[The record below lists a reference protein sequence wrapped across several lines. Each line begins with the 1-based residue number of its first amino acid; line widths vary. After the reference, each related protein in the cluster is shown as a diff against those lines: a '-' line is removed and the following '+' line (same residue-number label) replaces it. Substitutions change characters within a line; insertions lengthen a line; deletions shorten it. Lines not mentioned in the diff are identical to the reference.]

1 MQGRRLAGAGR
12 PGDQDH
18 AVTVP
23 VHVFV
28 LFQIVRRKTQRFH
41 GQDRRL
47 LVQYPHNDFFAVY
60 GRQRRNPNVDRPVLL
75 RHLEAA
81 VLRRPFFRD
90 IHIAD
95 DFDPGND
102 RTLGVFGKRRH
113 LTQYAVDAKP
123 DAQALFER
131 FEVDV
136 AGAVLDGLA
145 DERVHDID
153 DRRVFGCFELRGE
166 QGLILLQLAHGF
178 FHEIGNRIGLLDRF
192 QDIRF
197 HGHHRFDFTLRDHSQ
212 IIDREKVRGIRHC
225 NRQTVAPF
233 PDRNDAMALGQRQG
247 NETGGLLVWRRR
259 REIDQGNPQ
268 ILHQHFQQDG
278 FRNQSL
284 LDQNA
289 TESFAGA
296 FLRRQGDFQLARS
309 YFSCFDQH
317 FSQAFAP
324 LHGGSSIQS
333 PFLRLVSFQQ
343 YPPIL
348 LFSPYLDRKNRL

>member
-1 MQGRRLAGAGR
+1 M
-12 PGDQDH
+12 
-18 AVTVP
+18 
-23 VHVFV
+23 
-28 LFQIVRRKTQRFH
+28 
-41 GQDRRL
+41 
-47 LVQYPHNDFFAVY
+47 
-60 GRQRRNPNVDRPVLL
+60 
-75 RHLEAA
+75 
-81 VLRRPFFRD
+81 
-90 IHIAD
+90 
-95 DFDPGND
+95 
-102 RTLGVFGKRRH
+102 
-113 LTQYAVDAKP
+113 
-123 DAQALFER
+123 
-131 FEVDV
+131 DV
-136 AGAVLDGLA
+136 AGTVLDGLA

-153 DRRVFGCFELRGE
+153 DRRVFGGFEFRSE

-343 YPPIL
+343 YPPIF
-348 LFSPYLDRKNRL
+348 LFSRILPLTPAGKTDYNKGNRADCFGRDYSGALYRRCRHSVSAIAHFFVPSVGFLLPRMTKSSPHRFDRRELFYFSLFAARGQSSGIS